1 MLFKILELAPIKDKL
16 NDKNFFYK
24 LEKIYKMKNETY
36 KKLIQKTN
44 FNFLMSYDK
53 DNKTIKKTILNL
65 LKWKKKKVGDLKIKK
80 LSI

>member
-1 MLFKILELAPIKDKL
+1 
-16 NDKNFFYK
+16 
-24 LEKIYKMKNETY
+24 MKNETY

-65 LKWKKKKVGDLKIKK
+65 LK
-80 LSI
+80 